1 MKQTIRCV
9 LFILFLCACKSPD
22 LQTIEEGCTRERID
36 LDQKQELSMYELF
49 SAMEIIPLETTKASV
64 LGNPLRKIV
73 VNKGLFY
80 ILDYKQDAIVV
91 FDSQGKYLR
100 KIDKY
105 GNGPEEYTH
114 LYDFGFNRFDGNLE
128 LMSAAGY
135 INVYDSLG
143 VTYKHTIK
151 VPSYIR
157 AVSYFA
163 NMAPDRYLFFST
175 REKEEKKLLIYDRKE
190 DKIVSETYSIPEF
203 IFSHTPYKHSYSPFY
218 VYADTVCFVQ
228 SYNGDVFSMGQDG
241 ELTPRYL
248 WDFMDYNFDISTL
261 KEEPIEFYV
270 KHRRTV
276 GANYATC
283 FLSYGENSKYYI
295 TGFSL
300 RKKIHH
306 LLIDKT
312 NGKHFV
318 FNTFKEGG
326 VCFPLSMDETAVY
339 FYASPSELDIAVNS
353 NTLNI
358 ENKQRYDAVQPD
370 DNPIIIKYTFK

>member
-1 MKQTIRCV
+1 MKQILCL
-9 LFILFLCACKSPD
+9 LFIFSLYACKSTD
-22 LQTIEEGCTRERID
+22 LQPTEEDCTRECID

-80 ILDYKQDAIVV
+80 VLDYKQDAIVV

-143 VTYKHTIK
+143 VVYKHTIK
-151 VPSYIR
+151 LPSYIR

-163 NMAPDRYLFFST
+163 NMAPDRYLFFCT
-175 REKEEKKLLIYDRKE
+175 RKEEEKKLLIYDRKE

-203 IFSHTPYKHSYSPFY
+203 IFFNTPYHHSYSPFY

-228 SYNGDVFSMGQDG
+228 SYNGDVFWMGQDG

-261 KEEPIEFYV
+261 KEETIEFYV
-270 KHRRTV
+270 KHQRTV
-276 GANYATC
+276 GANYATS

-295 TGFSL
+295 TSFRL

-306 LLIDKT
+306 LIIDKA
-312 NGKHFV
+312 NGKHLV

-339 FYASPSELDIAVNS
+339 FYASPSELHIAVNS
-353 NTLNI
+353 EILNDW
-358 ENKQRYDAVQPD
+358 NRKKYDAVQPD
-370 DNPIIIKYTFK
+370 DNPLIIKYTFK